1 VKGPTVTASL
11 PQTVLP
17 CTWRPRRTRRFCR
30 AISLILLVVFGA
42 VAILLPGSGGFAFNF
57 GDRLAVFGCAVA
69 IAWFLNRHASVRVR
83 ATAEGVEVVN
93 LFRRRRLAWGEVLAV
108 RLRPG
113 DPWAFMDTSDGET
126 VALMG
131 IQASDG
137 PAATAA
143 ARELARLARRLTPD
157 QPEG

>member
-1 VKGPTVTASL
+1 VTAPEPAGTPL
-11 PQTVLP
+11 PH
-17 CTWRPRRTRRFCR
+17 TWRPRRTRKFCR
-30 AISLILLVVFGA
+30 TISVLLLLVFGSVAVF
-42 VAILLPGSGGFAFNF
+42 LPGGGGFSFSLLDRAGVFAFAA
-57 GDRLAVFGCAVA
+57 GIV
-69 IAWFLNRHASVRVR
+69 WFLNRHASVLVR
-83 ATAEGVEVVN
+83 ASAEGLEVVN
-93 LFRRRRLAWGEVLAV
+93 LFRTRRFSWGEVLAV

-113 DPWAFMDTSDGET
+113 DPWAFIDVSDGET

-157 QPEG
+157 QPQG